1 MPDATN
7 PGTWN
12 VVVLRFVALDIT
24 ERSCGSSRHVPVMPV
39 GSLVSWRQSSLRGRV
54 LKYYLYKATK
64 AVEFYR
70 PIMYLFFLAQGL
82 NFTQIATLEVIYNLT
97 TLFGEIPTGYVGD
110 QIGRRRS
117 LLVGTVLIAVT
128 LLGIGLAE
136 SFRALAVLYV
146 CWSAGYNFRSGS
158 EDAWLYDTLTD
169 DLSEDE
175 FAHVRG
181 RGESASLAVGAGA
194 AVVGGY
200 LGSIDLSY
208 PWFVAAA
215 VTGVGALVLVT
226 LDEPETY
233 RESDSD
239 DLSFRR
245 TVGIVR
251 DALAQRNLR
260 AFVVYY
266 YVLYAAVTYLVF
278 VFLQPVFRTVVVD
291 FGVPSGQVESLLGWF
306 YAAYS
311 LVGAVLSYYTG
322 AIEEAVGIRTWF
334 LVLPFLVGAALVG
347 MYFVPLLALPTFLL
361 ARGLSD
367 VTRSFAGQFVNE
379 RVDTLGRATVLSA
392 MAMVSGLAVV
402 PFQFGSG
409 VVSDAVS
416 PLFAL
421 AAGGLALVVG
431 SAAVR
436 WWEDPMGA
444 RDPAQS

>member
-1 MPDATN
+1 M
-7 PGTWN
+7 GR
-12 VVVLRFVALDIT
+12 L
-24 ERSCGSSRHVPVMPV
+24 S
-39 GSLVSWRQSSLRGRV
+39 GSLLKESARGSII
-54 LKYYLYKATK
+54 KYYLYKSTK

-82 NFTQIATLEVIYNLT
+82 NFTQIAILEAIYNLT
-97 TLFGEIPTGYVGD
+97 TLLGEIPTGYIGD
-110 QIGRRRS
+110 RVGRRNS
-117 LLVGTVLIAVT
+117 LLIGTVTIAVT
-128 LLGIGLAE
+128 LFGIGLSE
-136 SFRALAVLYV
+136 SFLALAVLYV

-181 RGESASLAVGAGA
+181 RGESAALAVGAGA
-194 AVVGGY
+194 AIVGGY

-215 VTGVGALVLVT
+215 VTGFGAVVLLT

-233 RESDSD
+233 KKTDTD

-245 TVGIVR
+245 TVGIVKQ
-251 DALAQRNLR
+251 ALSKRNLR
-260 AFVVYY
+260 AFILYY

-278 VFLQPVFRTVVVD
+278 VFLQPIFQTVVVD
-291 FGVPSGQVESLLGWF
+291 LGVSPEQVESLLGWF

-322 AIEEAVGIRTWF
+322 AIKEFIGIQTWF
-334 LVLPFLVGAALVG
+334 IVLPFIVGVALVG
-347 MYFVPLLALPTFLL
+347 MYFVPLLALPTFLV

-367 VTRSFAGQFVNE
+367 VTRSFAGQYVNNRIE
-379 RVDTLGRATVLSA
+379 TLGRATVLSA
-392 MAMVSGLAVV
+392 MAMVSGLAVI
-402 PFQFGSG
+402 PFQLGSG
-409 VVSDAVS
+409 VLSDYVS

-421 AAGGLALVVG
+421 AVGGVVLIIG
-431 SAAVR
+431 SGVILS
-436 WWEDPMGA
+436 WELPVTE
-444 RDPAQS
+444 P

>member
-1 MPDATN
+1 M
-7 PGTWN
+7 GR
-12 VVVLRFVALDIT
+12 L
-24 ERSCGSSRHVPVMPV
+24 S
-39 GSLVSWRQSSLRGRV
+39 GSLLKESARGSII
-54 LKYYLYKATK
+54 KYYLYKSTK

-82 NFTQIATLEVIYNLT
+82 DFTQIAILEAIYNLT
-97 TLFGEIPTGYVGD
+97 TLLGEIPTGYVGD
-110 QIGRRRS
+110 RVGRRNS
-117 LLVGTVLIAVT
+117 LLVGTVLISVT

-136 SFRALAVLYV
+136 SFLSLAVLYV

-175 FAHVRG
+175 FARVRG
-181 RGESASLAVGAGA
+181 RGESAALAVGAGA

-215 VTGVGALVLVT
+215 VTGFGAVVLLT

-233 RESDSD
+233 KKTDTD

-245 TVGIVR
+245 TVGIVKQ
-251 DALAQRNLR
+251 ALSKRNLR
-260 AFVVYY
+260 AFILYY

-278 VFLQPVFRTVVVD
+278 VFLQPIFQTVVVD
-291 FGVPSGQVESLLGWF
+291 LGVSPEQVESLLGWI

-322 AIEEAVGIRTWF
+322 AIKEFIGIQTWF
-334 LVLPFLVGAALVG
+334 IVLPFIVGAALIG
-347 MYFVPLLALPTFLL
+347 MYFVPILALPTFLV

-367 VTRSFAGQFVNE
+367 VTRSFAGQYVNNRIE
-379 RVDTLGRATVLSA
+379 TLGRATVLSA
-392 MAMVSGLAVV
+392 MAMVSGLAVI
-402 PFQFGSG
+402 PFQLGSG
-409 VVSDAVS
+409 VLSDYVS

-421 AAGGLALVVG
+421 AVGGVVLIIG
-431 SAAVR
+431 SGVILS
-436 WWEDPMGA
+436 WETPVTE
-444 RDPAQS
+444 Q